1 MSLKFLLNEKPTK
14 LWKDRMIEFGDDLFT
29 EERLELCDKALD
41 SFINRLET
49 IDPDSDERNEEIMN
63 CVEEIV
69 IAFNELNDEN
79 DYFIETME
87 REELAE
93 FIDNAAKTVGL
104 EVQDGLDIT
113 EKWRDW

>member
-1 MSLKFLLNEKPTK
+1 
-14 LWKDRMIEFGDDLFT
+14 MIEFGDDLFT

-41 SFINRLET
+41 SFINRLEK
-49 IDPDSDERNEEIMN
+49 IDSDIDERNEEIMK
-63 CVEEIV
+63 CVEKIV

-93 FIDNAAKTVGL
+93 YIDRAAKIAGL
-104 EVQDGLDIT
+104 EVEDGLDIT
-113 EKWRDW
+113 EEWREW